1 MEDRVMGYCS
11 YELLGQ
17 VLDGTATASVRRMV
31 LLNMAEPSFEECL
44 MTAFRAAM
52 LFYEIDNGDE

>member
-1 MEDRVMGYCS
+1 MEDRVMGYCN

-44 MTAFRAAM
+44 MTALRTAM

>member
-1 MEDRVMGYCS
+1 MGYCNC
-11 YELLGQ
+11 ELLGQ
-17 VLDGTATASVRRMV
+17 VLDGIATASVRCMV

-44 MTAFRAAM
+44 MTALRAAM